1 MKTFVILF
9 LSVLVAS
16 TAFGQPSPGS
26 SDHKFIPRTLS
37 AGTSMSG
44 RTAAAALD
52 DTTQA
57 ISLDG
62 WNRVFLHVYTATN
75 DSSNT
80 WVAYQT
86 SQDNQT
92 WGAFAVIDSLKS
104 TGTTG
109 VNKSFELPAAAM
121 GAEFVRFRVYGS
133 TGGVPY
139 SANPSTT
146 VTSVIRRKR

>member
-1 MKTFVILF
+1 MKTTIMLILF
-9 LSVLVAS
+9 VLVAS
-16 TAFGQPSPGS
+16 VAVGQQVPVR
-26 SDHKFIPRTLS
+26 SDGEFIPRTLS
-37 AGTSMSG
+37 AGTSMSA

-57 ISLDG
+57 FSLDG
-62 WNRVFLHVYTATN
+62 WNRAFVHIVTATN

-86 SQDNQT
+86 SLDNIT
-92 WGAFAVIDSLKS
+92 WGDFTVIDSLKS
-104 TGTTG
+104 TGTVG
-109 VNKSFELPAAAM
+109 ANKAFEIPAGAM
-121 GAEFVRFRVYGS
+121 GAEYCRIRVYGS

-146 VTSVIRRKR
+146 VKTIIRRKH